1 MNSIQKVLVPN
12 IGEFEGVEVIEVLV
26 KSGDFVSSE
35 DPLITME
42 SDKASMDVPSP
53 YEGTVKD
60 VKIRTGDKV
69 SQNDLILTLEVKE
82 SKKNTTKKSEELTPS
97 NLSTEE
103 TINEN
108 SIPDTNVVELLPKNH
123 IRKPPPVDSNV
134 EQRKFISVHAS
145 PSIRKFS
152 RELGVDLSKLNGT
165 GRKGRITKVDVQ
177 NFVKQAMEG
186 QSSINNSSTGRGIP
200 IIPEIDFSK
209 FGPIEIQPLS
219 RIKIKTGVNLHR
231 SWLNLPIVTHHDE
244 ADITELEDFR
254 KSLTEEAAK
263 QEVKIT
269 PLAFLIKACAVAV
282 QNHPNFNSS
291 LSSDQKNLVLK
302 KYFNIG
308 IAVDTPEG
316 LVVPVIK
323 DVEHKGLFEL
333 AKELSEISERARL
346 KKLNTNDLQGGC
358 FSISSLGG
366 IGGTA
371 FTPLVN
377 SPEVAILGV
386 TRSKMT
392 PVWNEGKFSPRL
404 MLPLDLTY
412 DHRVI
417 DGAQAARFMVELRN
431 ILGDLR
437 RMAL

>member
-1 MNSIQKVLVPN
+1 MSRIKEVIVPD

-26 KSGDFVSSE
+26 KSGDIVALE
-35 DPLITME
+35 DPLLTME

-53 YEGTVKD
+53 FEGTVKD
-60 VKIRTGDKV
+60 VKIKSGDKV

-82 SKKNTTKKSEELTPS
+82 SKNILKETSKELTPTS
-97 NLSTEE
+97 PSFEK
-103 TINEN
+103 TIKKN
-108 SIPDTNVVELLPKNH
+108 SKSDANNSESLPKTQTL
-123 IRKPPPVDSNV
+123 RVPPVNLKV
-134 EQRKFISVHAS
+134 EQEMFLRAHAS
-145 PSIRKFS
+145 PSVRKFA
-152 RELGVDLSKLNGT
+152 RELGVDLSKLSGS

-177 NFVKQAMEG
+177 NFVKEFLGAT
-186 QSSINNSSTGRGIP
+186 SSETLSSPAQGIP
-200 IIPEIDFSK
+200 PIPEIDFSK
-209 FGPIEIQPLS
+209 FGPVEIKPLTN
-219 RIKIKTGVNLHR
+219 IKKKTGSNLHR

-254 KSLTEEAAK
+254 QSLKDEAMK
-263 QEVKIT
+263 QEVKLT
-269 PLAFLIKACAVAV
+269 PLTFLIKACAVAIHS
-282 QNHPNFNSS
+282 HPNFNSS
-291 LSSDQKNLVLK
+291 LTSDQESLVLK
-302 KYFNIG
+302 KYLNIG
-308 IAVDTPEG
+308 IAVDTPDG

-333 AKELSEISERARL
+333 AKELNEVSERARN
-346 KKLNTNDLQGGC
+346 KKLKNNDLQAGC

-377 SPEVAILGV
+377 APEVAILGI
-386 TRSKMT
+386 TRSRMM
-392 PVWNEGKFSPRL
+392 PIWNGKEFLPRL

-417 DGAQAARFMVELRN
+417 DGAQAARFLVDLCN